1 MKNAISIILSLLLAV
16 TISAQS
22 ADSSRFAALGLK
34 LEEYYDA
41 MERESLSVQQQEC
54 DFLIETATDSVL
66 RQYIAQH
73 IYDHYMSSKLMGAEN
88 VAVHVFD
95 KWFADG
101 NLPMSSQDAYYDAK
115 VYAEFNRQSLIGCQ
129 APALEMELPDGSV
142 VNLFAPESR
151 DGMAQNGIARDGI
164 PQNDVAQNGI
174 DGEVPDGTGD
184 DRTGTFK
191 ILLFYDSDCPKC
203 RLQIRL
209 LNALFKKKNYPV
221 DLYAVYVGDDRQKWT
236 ECMSGQFDFPDAVGA
251 LYGSAVNG
259 QQSDVSICHL
269 WDPNLS
275 SDFQRK
281 YGVTQTPR
289 MFLISPDGTIIGRG
303 LDAVALEAMLDGLFA
318 PKEMVY
324 GSRESEELFDGI
336 FAAYHGKPLTGA
348 VKGIADYV
356 HDKTLAIGDTLM
368 FKQLAGDYLYYLPTR
383 RGEGFKEG
391 LMYHIDKNILSQ
403 NKVWT
408 TQDDSLKVIGFAQ
421 MMSDLLSRA
430 LPGTRITSVKV
441 LGELYTAAHRRKTAS
456 PVETVNGSM
465 TSDGPKVKRRCV
477 SRKLS
482 SLKGDENIIIFY
494 TEGCEVCAAEKAAA
508 LELLSRADDAAQS
521 EAERAKYKNMN
532 VFMVNVDALMASDPS
547 LASRLMDSFDLSS
560 LPFIIRTDR
569 SGTVLNRYVSFK

>member
-1 MKNAISIILSLLLAV
+1 MKLLTSIILSLLLAV
-16 TISAQS
+16 TVSAQS

-34 LEEYYDA
+34 LAEYYDA

-54 DFLIETATDSVL
+54 DFLIEMATDSVL

-73 IYDHYMSSKLMGAEN
+73 IYDHYMASKLMGAEN

-101 NLPMSSQDAYYDAK
+101 NLLMSGPEAYNDAK
-115 VYAEFNRQSLIGCQ
+115 VYADFNRQSLIGCR

-142 VNLFAPESR
+142 VNIFGTEAR
-151 DGMAQNGIARDGI
+151 DDMAQNGIAHDGI
-164 PQNDVAQNGI
+164 PQNDKPQNDKPQNGI
-174 DGEVPDGTGD
+174 DGEVADGTGD
-184 DRTGTFK
+184 DGTEKFK
-191 ILLFYDSDCPKC
+191 ILFFYDADCPKC

-209 LNALFKKKNYPV
+209 LNVLFNKKNYPV
-221 DLYAVYVGDDRQKWT
+221 DLYAVYVGDDRQKWA
-236 ECMSGQFDFPDAVGA
+236 EYMSGQFYFSDKVAAPSGA
-251 LYGSAVNG
+251 TVHGKY
-259 QQSDVSICHL
+259 SDVSICHL
-269 WDPNLS
+269 WDPTLE

-303 LDAVALEAMLDGLFA
+303 LDAPALEIMLDAIYA

-324 GSRESEELFDGI
+324 GARESEELFDGI
-336 FAAYHGKPLTGA
+336 FASYGGKPSTGA

-356 HDKTLAIGDTLM
+356 HDRTLATGDTLM
-368 FKQLAGDYLYYLPTR
+368 FKQLAGDYLYYLSTR

-408 TQDDSLKVIGFAQ
+408 SRDDSLKVIGFAQ
-421 MMSDLLSRA
+421 MISDLLSRA

-441 LGELYTAAHRRKTAS
+441 PGELSYGA
-456 PVETVNGSM
+456 N
-465 TSDGPKVKRRCV
+465 VKRRSV
-477 SRKLS
+477 SRKLN

-494 TEGCEVCAAEKAAA
+494 TDGCEICAAEKAAA
-508 LELLSRADDAAQS
+508 LKLLSRANDAALPKS
-521 EAERAKYKNMN
+521 ERAKYKDMN
-532 VFMVNVDALMASDPS
+532 VFMVNIDALMASDPS
-547 LASRLMDSFDLSS
+547 LASRLMDSFDLST

-569 SGTVLNRYVSFK
+569 RGTVLNRYVSFQ